1 MMKLNKT
8 TITND
13 KDFCEIKRGIFDIH
27 LRKERI
33 NKNNYITIYVVDVFE
48 RSIKDNDKAHQEDLS
63 DCFDELYEAIEHLE
77 EVLHIPKRI
86 TKQIKME
93 KK

>member
-1 MMKLNKT
+1 MKLNKT
-8 TITND
+8 TIKNH
-13 KDFCEIKRGIFDIH
+13 KDFCEINKGIFDIH
-27 LRKERI
+27 LRKEKV
-33 NKNNYITIYVVDVFE
+33 NKNDPDLYIVDVFA
-48 RSIKDNDKAHQEDLS
+48 SFIKDNSKAYQEDLS
-63 DCFDELYEAIEHLE
+63 DVFDELYQAIEHLE